1 MYSSL
6 TPVSTRTTGQF
17 LGIDRHPRYHS
28 FVERPPSVE
37 DLRGRFASAYILTIE
52 INNEERLSLQYKTS
66 SNEGSIDLDE
76 QHYPLWFKLSSK
88 KYLSY
93 IFLFRTLPTLFTLI
107 LYSSIKIDDE
117 DEQYELYIPPPF
129 ELYQDDDF
137 YLIPYSSSSSLS
149 FVDDKL
155 LHNELERTSI
165 TSRTATGQFLCI
177 DHHPCCH
184 SFVNDLYL
192 INTNLLCYHSSSS
205 LIDSSL
211 STEDLRAHLASVYI
225 LITGSSLTE
234 INNENESSF

>member
-76 QHYPLWFKLSSK
+76 QHY
-88 KYLSY
+88 
-93 IFLFRTLPTLFTLI
+93 
-107 LYSSIKIDDE
+107 DE

-225 LITGSSLTE
+225 LITGSVCL
-234 INNENESSF
+234 